1 MNTNSIVTKDHKD
14 AASYQKIQL
23 LFSII
28 SISLNL
34 FVPII
39 FFISGASEKLRDFSN
54 GIYNI
59 FEITVLIY
67 LVFFCLLLLVIQ
79 FPIEFLSGFIIE
91 KKFKLNKQSLKSW
104 IWDWIKASL
113 MSNSFIILIVLGIY
127 WLLENQQS
135 FLWIWASISLSVLII
150 IFSALVPIFFLPLF
164 YKFELLEEGELKTRL
179 LKLAKKVGTNIEA
192 VYVWHLG
199 KKTSK

>member
-79 FPIEFLSGFIIE
+79 FPI
-91 KKFKLNKQSLKSW
+91 
-104 IWDWIKASL
+104 
-113 MSNSFIILIVLGIY
+113 
-127 WLLENQQS
+127 
-135 FLWIWASISLSVLII
+135 
-150 IFSALVPIFFLPLF
+150 
-164 YKFELLEEGELKTRL
+164 
-179 LKLAKKVGTNIEA
+179 
-192 VYVWHLG
+192 
-199 KKTSK
+199 